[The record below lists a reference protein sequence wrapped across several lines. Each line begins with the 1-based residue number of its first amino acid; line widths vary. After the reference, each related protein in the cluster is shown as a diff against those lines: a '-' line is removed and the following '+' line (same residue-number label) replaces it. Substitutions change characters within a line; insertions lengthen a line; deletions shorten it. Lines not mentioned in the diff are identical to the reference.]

1 MPHTCF
7 QSQSVTTAQVLRE
20 EFEKM
25 HQYLHDEE
33 AALMSQLKQ
42 DEEEKNQR
50 MKHKIDRISND
61 IRVLTNSI
69 RETEEA
75 ISLDGFLFL
84 KVFTSS

>member
-1 MPHTCF
+1 MPHTCS